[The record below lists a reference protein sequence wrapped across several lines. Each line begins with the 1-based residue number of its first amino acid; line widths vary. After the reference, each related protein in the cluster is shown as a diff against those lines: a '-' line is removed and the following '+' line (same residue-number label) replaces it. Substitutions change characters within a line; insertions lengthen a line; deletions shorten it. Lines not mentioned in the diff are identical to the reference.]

1 MTENMNHQS
10 HEDEIDLFDLVD
22 DIRDKW
28 YWLVGSL
35 LAGVALALAYVM
47 IATPEYKAEAILTE
61 TSPSELLPF
70 NQPAL
75 RNKLTLAPGAADEKG
90 SGSLEAEPVS
100 LIDEVVFELDGERAF
115 GGARSMLRS
124 ASTRKA
130 FYNSL
135 LRAESSEL
143 RGLILSPVLTEEQ
156 NLAEF
161 LNRFSF
167 GDPGVDEVDKYLT
180 ITFRLSSNPELAR
193 NLLNDYIDFALK
205 LNEKRVKSEFDRKVR
220 AELELYRT
228 WADNFRRVYDSEKA
242 RQIAHLEEAAQIASS
257 IGQIKPFYNSND
269 VIVSS
274 EPPLYMM
281 GELAL
286 RKEAEQLRKRSD
298 SESEDI
304 FVSGLSVIKNYIT
317 TLESIRVDWSE
328 VELVE
333 LDQPALLPLKPA
345 KPRKLLVVALG
356 AVGGTMFGLLAALI
370 AAASARHLRR
380 NERNPLHF

>member
-1 MTENMNHQS
+1 M
-10 HEDEIDLFDLVD
+10 
-22 DIRDKW
+22 
-28 YWLVGSL
+28 
-35 LAGVALALAYVM
+35 
-47 IATPEYKAEAILTE
+47 
-61 TSPSELLPF
+61 
-70 NQPAL
+70 
-75 RNKLTLAPGAADEKG
+75 
-90 SGSLEAEPVS
+90 
-100 LIDEVVFELDGERAF
+100 
-115 GGARSMLRS
+115 
-124 ASTRKA
+124 
-130 FYNSL
+130 
-135 LRAESSEL
+135 
-143 RGLILSPVLTEEQ
+143 
-156 NLAEF
+156 
-161 LNRFSF
+161 
-167 GDPGVDEVDKYLT
+167 
-180 ITFRLSSNPELAR
+180 
-193 NLLNDYIDFALK
+193 
-205 LNEKRVKSEFDRKVR
+205 KSEFDRKVR